1 MSYVCGIAGA
11 MSASVWTAPAQHQL
25 SRENLKSQYKSNSDH
40 PAGLSEHSP
49 GLSLQLTSM
58 AGFHSPFLQ
67 VRYL

>member
-1 MSYVCGIAGA
+1 MSYVHGIAEA
-11 MSASVWTAPAQHQL
+11 MSAAVRTTPAQHQL
-25 SRENLKSQYKSNSDH
+25 SRENLKSQYKSNSDR
-40 PAGLSEHSP
+40 PAGLSEYSP